1 MLGATALSCAALY
14 FYYKEIVDTF
24 KVKVSSF
31 NTALANLQ
39 GERHNLKL
47 KNETQYLDNVT
58 QTVEIEKLSEEIAFL
73 KKSLVRLEN
82 DNRLLM
88 REYSNLENKRT
99 VFTVQR
105 ASYNGQ
111 MSPENGQ
118 RAVIQ

>member
-14 FYYKEIVDTF
+14 FYYKEIIETF
-24 KVKVSSF
+24 RVKISSF

-39 GERHNLKL
+39 DERHNLKM

-58 QTVEIEKLSEEIAFL
+58 QTVEIEKLNEEIAFL

-82 DNRLLM
+82 DNRVLM
-88 REYSNLENKRT
+88 REYSALENKRT

-105 ASYNGQ
+105 ANYNGQ
-111 MSPENGQ
+111 LSLENGQ
-118 RAVIQ
+118 RAVI